1 MTPRRKIAGG
11 IYLVVDPTP
20 GIDKV
25 LPKIDQALK
34 GGLDVLQVW
43 NKWNNNQD
51 KFQFINKLCITAH
64 KREIPVLINDDW
76 ELLKNTDLD
85 GVHFDTPPADLDR
98 IRQAVARPF
107 ICGITC
113 GNNLE
118 RIQWAV
124 EQKLDYISFCSM
136 FPSPSAGVCE
146 IVSRETVMQARQLTS
161 MPVFLAGGITLDNV
175 HELTCTGMNG
185 IALISA
191 IMKSNDPQQTTK
203 AFKQKLTTFQSNN
216 HETHSDR

>member
-1 MTPRRKIAGG
+1 MTTIRKIAGG
-11 IYLVVDPTP
+11 IYLVVDPAT
-20 GIDKV
+20 GINQVLSKV
-25 LPKIDQALK
+25 KQAIA
-34 GGLDVLQVW
+34 GGVDVLQVW
-43 NKWNNNQD
+43 NNWNNHQD
-51 KFQFINKLCITAH
+51 KYAFINAICETAH
-64 KREIPVLINDDW
+64 AGNIPVLINDEW
-76 ELLKNTDLD
+76 ELLKDTALD
-85 GVHFDTPPADLDR
+85 GVHFDSKPSDISS
-98 IRQAVARPF
+98 IRQAIDRP
-107 ICGITC
+107 ILCGLTC
-113 GNNLE
+113 GNNLDH
-118 RIQWAV
+118 IQWAE

-203 AFKQKLTTFQSNN
+203 AFKQKLITFQSNN
-216 HETHSDR
+216 HETRSDR